1 MAIGLPAVPAL
12 DAGRYLGADAGGAE
26 RQRRGAGQRA
36 DDRQHGDPGA
46 PSGGRRKRG
55 TQKQGFGRSKGG
67 FTTKLHLRT
76 NTDGLPVAAE
86 ITGGEVSDYK
96 GYDLVMADGGPVP
109 KVFIADKG
117 YDADWIRDDIE
128 ARGGVAVIPARR
140 SRTAPVPVDGYIYAL
155 RNRVERCF
163 NKLKNSRRLA
173 TRYDKT
179 ADSYLGFV
187 HIAAVR
193 LWIRYFVNRT

>member
-1 MAIGLPAVPAL
+1 MAHRGPA
-12 DAGRYLGADAGGAE
+12 
-26 RQRRGAGQRA
+26 
-36 DDRQHGDPGA
+36 
-46 PSGGRRKRG
+46 
-55 TQKQGFGRSKGG
+55 
-67 FTTKLHLRT
+67 
-76 NTDGLPVAAE
+76 
-86 ITGGEVSDYK
+86 
-96 GYDLVMADGGPVP
+96 P

-128 ARGGVAVIPARR
+128 ARGGTAVIPARR
-140 SRTAPVPVDGYIYAL
+140 SRTASVPVDGYIYAL

-193 LWIRYFVNRT
+193 LWIRHFVNTA

>member
-1 MAIGLPAVPAL
+1 MAGLPAVPAL
-12 DAGRYLGADAGGAE
+12 DAGRHLGVDAGSAE
-26 RQRRGAGQRA
+26 RQRGCAAQRA

-67 FTTKLHLRT
+67 FTTKIHLRA
-76 NTDGLPVAAE
+76 NADGLPVAAE

-128 ARGGVAVIPARR
+128 ARGGIAVIPARR
-140 SRTAPVPVDGYIYAL
+140 SRTAPAPVDGYIYSL

-193 LWIRYFVNRT
+193 LWIRHFVNTA